1 MINIPVSIITIQ
13 LFILLLQ
20 AMVSVNAYVKKSYL
34 LACIASF
41 GLGTSII
48 LIIDEFM
55 IVFNKFMILFD
66 KFYS

>member
-1 MINIPVSIITIQ
+1 MITIPVSIITIQ
-13 LFILLLQ
+13 LFILILQ
-20 AMVSVNAYVKKSYL
+20 AIISVNAYIKKSFL

-55 IVFNKFMILFD
+55 IVFNKFMMLFD
-66 KFYS
+66 KL